1 MAANYSGG
9 WGGGA
14 VAPIFEKVL
23 NKMGDTNQSNR

>member
-23 NKMGDTNQSNR
+23 KEMGGRGK

>member
-1 MAANYSGG
+1 MAANYSGA

-23 NKMGDTNQSNR
+23 KALEETNPKKP